1 MSYATA
7 VGRLVSTS
15 AKPSVSTVTMVV
27 ISGLLVSDTGET
39 RPWRRSIL
47 SVGERSSVGKRSE
60 RLLALMQALR
70 RRRRPVAGAVLA
82 EEMGVSL
89 RSLFRDIETLKSM
102 GAAIDGEAGIGFQL
116 RADYFMP
123 PLMFSD
129 EEVEALVLG
138 LRLLMQGP
146 DREMAG
152 TARNASAKIAAVLPA
167 DRRNEMELVGLF
179 AIPPYGLPL
188 ANPLADIRRAMREER
203 QMRLRY
209 RDKQGAQSE
218 RTVYPIAL
226 GYFENHQSLMAY
238 CTLRKDFRTF
248 RVDGMQ
254 HVTLLADPLPE
265 PRRTLFHHWRKAHN

>member
-89 RSLFRDIETLKSM
+89 RSLYRDIETLKSM
-102 GAAIDGEAGIGFQL
+102 GAAIDGEAGVGFQL

-146 DREMAG
+146 DREMAR
-152 TARNASAKIAAVLPA
+152 TARDASSKISAVLPPE
-167 DRRNEMELVGLF
+167 RRGEMESVGLF
-179 AIPPYGLPL
+179 AVPPYHLTMN
-188 ANPLADIRRAMREER
+188 NPLADLRRAMR
-203 QMRLRY
+203 
-209 RDKQGAQSE
+209 D
-218 RTVYPIAL
+218 
-226 GYFENHQSLMAY
+226 
-238 CTLRKDFRTF
+238 RKS
-248 RVDGMQ
+248 V
-254 HVTLLADPLPE
+254 V
-265 PRRTLFHHWRKAHN
+265 